1 MQMVPWLEMIHR
13 PGEAAV
19 TGDHTA
25 AVHTVIGYMI
35 QTGRYFVSNKT
46 ATCIIRV
53 RLGSRKSLALSSM
66 RIGSMWVE
74 YRCSSKSIY
83 HNMDVLWLEI
93 LLIDPRTSIW
103 GQIPMFDG
111 EIWPI

>member
-13 PGEAAV
+13 PREAAV

-53 RLGSRKSLALSSM
+53 RLRALSSM
-66 RIGSMWVE
+66 RIG
-74 YRCSSKSIY
+74 
-83 HNMDVLWLEI
+83 
-93 LLIDPRTSIW
+93 
-103 GQIPMFDG
+103 
-111 EIWPI
+111 